1 MGNTVE
7 EAEYGGRGV
16 KTKIFG
22 FIIMALGLLDSLLSL
37 RGGVPAYE
45 YLMLILLGACVF
57 AIGAVRGGRKAVAE
71 AAEI

>member
-7 EAEYGGRGV
+7 EAEYGRRGV

-71 AAEI
+71 VAKI